1 MSIIR
6 KKYIIYV
13 KNKKNELVGI
23 YTLKKITK
31 VASLVDI
38 KKTKKDI
45 YYNGKMNNNNL
56 NLLYSLTE
64 DLRNQNIS
72 LSQYKCLGK
81 NNEETYFLVKINIED
96 TNLTLNNFQQ
106 LNKEDNSYKKTIN
119 VLNKYHKKIVHG
131 KHQAL
136 TNAIL
141 SELKPI
147 DYIMVI
153 IEFTLL
159 VATIVTTLIKNPV
172 DNNTNNCADSFN
184 SLSILLLSIFVVL
197 LQSVKTII
205 KKINKGLE
213 FKKDCNLTT
222 TIEGESKQDII
233 NKIVNPKTFSKKYK
247 DYQVMNFA
255 NSKKDEAFI
264 YSEKQ
269 NKTLEQN
276 TAKLKINLEK
286 DKIDLTNDS
295 RKALAYIVS
304 DKLENDKSI
313 FNGKLL
319 GINSDLNFDTLNC
332 VNIKAVRYHSYV
344 STDEM
349 IFKNICTPNEP
360 TKVIS
365 GQKLTLNPLTNG
377 LRDIENSYLTNLI
390 GINIM
395 VELDVNGEIYYIVN
409 LQSIYNDVNGS
420 TFVPSA
426 SGSMDLNDYL
436 KNKNDENFTFKELL
450 KYAMYRELSEES
462 YIFINKDNTNNLN
475 LNVTNFKV
483 LGFSRLASKAGK
495 PDFFGKVQIKLNS
508 VEEITKILNNY
519 DLYQNKYLG
528 SKTNELETMQM
539 VIISKY
545 DLFNAKIEEVNQ
557 SPQLQYLI
565 YLLKNETTSKE

>member
-1 MSIIR
+1 M
-6 KKYIIYV
+6 KYIIYV

-23 YTLKKITK
+23 YTLNKITK
-31 VASLVDI
+31 VDSLVDI

-81 NNEETYFLVKINIED
+81 NNEETYFLVKINIEE

-426 SGSMDLNDYL
+426 SGSIDINDYL

-483 LGFSRLASKAGK
+483 LGFARLASKAGK

-539 VIISKY
+539 VIISKH

>member
-1 MSIIR
+1 M
-6 KKYIIYV
+6 KYIIYV

-81 NNEETYFLVKINIED
+81 NNEETYFLVKINIEE

-153 IEFTLL
+153 IEFALL
-159 VATIVTTLIKNPV
+159 IATIVTTLIKNPV

-332 VNIKAVRYHSYV
+332 VNIKTVRYHSYV

-426 SGSMDLNDYL
+426 SGSIDINDYL

-483 LGFSRLASKAGK
+483 LGFARLASKAGK

>member
-1 MSIIR
+1 M
-6 KKYIIYV
+6 KYIIYV

-81 NNEETYFLVKINIED
+81 NNEETYFLVKINIEE

-159 VATIVTTLIKNPV
+159 IATIVTTLIKNPV
-172 DNNTNNCADSFN
+172 DNNTNNCAD

-426 SGSMDLNDYL
+426 SGSIDINDYL

-483 LGFSRLASKAGK
+483 LGFARLASKAGK

-539 VIISKY
+539 VIISKH

>member
-1 MSIIR
+1 M
-6 KKYIIYV
+6 KYIIYV

-255 NSKKDEAFI
+255 NYKKDEAFI

-269 NKTLEQN
+269 NKTLDQN
-276 TAKLKINLEK
+276 AAKLKIKLEK

-332 VNIKAVRYHSYV
+332 VNIKTVRYHSYV

-426 SGSMDLNDYL
+426 SGSIDINDYL

-483 LGFSRLASKAGK
+483 LGFARLASKAGK

-539 VIISKY
+539 VIISKH

>member
-1 MSIIR
+1 M
-6 KKYIIYV
+6 KYIIYV

-81 NNEETYFLVKINIED
+81 NNEETYFLVKINIEE

-153 IEFTLL
+153 IEFALL
-159 VATIVTTLIKNPV
+159 IATIVTTLIKNPV

-233 NKIVNPKTFSKKYK
+233 NKIVNPETFSKKYK

-269 NKTLEQN
+269 NKTLDQN
-276 TAKLKINLEK
+276 AAKLKIKLEK

-426 SGSMDLNDYL
+426 SGSIDINDYL

-475 LNVTNFKV
+475 LNLTNFKV
-483 LGFSRLASKAGK
+483 LGFARLASKAGK

>member
-1 MSIIR
+1 M
-6 KKYIIYV
+6 KYIIYV

-81 NNEETYFLVKINIED
+81 NNEEIYFLVKINIED

-159 VATIVTTLIKNPV
+159 IATIVTTLIKNPV

-269 NKTLEQN
+269 NKTLDQN

-332 VNIKAVRYHSYV
+332 VNIKTVRYHSYV

-483 LGFSRLASKAGK
+483 LGFARLASKAGK

-539 VIISKY
+539 VIISKH

>member
-1 MSIIR
+1 M
-6 KKYIIYV
+6 KYIIYV

-81 NNEETYFLVKINIED
+81 NNEETYFLVRINIEE

-153 IEFTLL
+153 IEFILL
-159 VATIVTTLIKNPV
+159 IATIVTTLIKNPV

-332 VNIKAVRYHSYV
+332 VNIKTVRYHSYV

-426 SGSMDLNDYL
+426 SGSIDINDYL

>member
-1 MSIIR
+1 M
-6 KKYIIYV
+6 KYIIHV

-81 NNEETYFLVKINIED
+81 NNEETYFLVKINIEE

-159 VATIVTTLIKNPV
+159 IATIVTTLIKNPV

-233 NKIVNPKTFSKKYK
+233 NKIVNPETFSKKYK

-395 VELDVNGEIYYIVN
+395 VELGVNGEIYYIVN

>member
-1 MSIIR
+1 M
-6 KKYIIYV
+6 KYIIYV

-159 VATIVTTLIKNPV
+159 IATIVTTLIKNPV

-269 NKTLEQN
+269 NKTLDQN

-332 VNIKAVRYHSYV
+332 VNIKTVRYHSYV

-483 LGFSRLASKAGK
+483 LGFARLASKAGK

-539 VIISKY
+539 VIISKH

>member
-1 MSIIR
+1 M
-6 KKYIIYV
+6 KYIIYV

-332 VNIKAVRYHSYV
+332 VNIKTVRYHSYV

-426 SGSMDLNDYL
+426 SGSIDINDYL

-483 LGFSRLASKAGK
+483 LGFARLASKAGK

-539 VIISKY
+539 VIISKH
-545 DLFNAKIEEVNQ
+545 DFFNAKIEEVNQ

>member
-1 MSIIR
+1 M
-6 KKYIIYV
+6 KYIIYV

-159 VATIVTTLIKNPV
+159 IATIVTTLIKNPV

-483 LGFSRLASKAGK
+483 LGFARLASKAGK

-539 VIISKY
+539 VIISKH

>member
-1 MSIIR
+1 M
-6 KKYIIYV
+6 KYIIYV

-31 VASLVDI
+31 VASLVNI

-81 NNEETYFLVKINIED
+81 NNEETYFLVKINIEE

-159 VATIVTTLIKNPV
+159 IATIVTTLIKNPV

-426 SGSMDLNDYL
+426 SGSIDINDYL

-483 LGFSRLASKAGK
+483 LGFARLASKAGK

-539 VIISKY
+539 AIISKH

>member
-1 MSIIR
+1 M
-6 KKYIIYV
+6 KYIIYV

-81 NNEETYFLVKINIED
+81 NNEETYFLVKINIEE

-332 VNIKAVRYHSYV
+332 VNIKTVRYHSYV

-395 VELDVNGEIYYIVN
+395 VELDANGEIYYIVN

-426 SGSMDLNDYL
+426 SGSIDINDYL

-528 SKTNELETMQM
+528 SKTNEHETMQM
-539 VIISKY
+539 VIISKH

>member
-1 MSIIR
+1 M
-6 KKYIIYV
+6 KYIIYV

-81 NNEETYFLVKINIED
+81 NNEETYFLVKINIEE
-96 TNLTLNNFQQ
+96 TNLTLNNFRQ

-332 VNIKAVRYHSYV
+332 VNIKTVRYHSYV

-426 SGSMDLNDYL
+426 SGSIDINDYL

-483 LGFSRLASKAGK
+483 LGFARLASKAGK

-539 VIISKY
+539 VIISKH

>member
-1 MSIIR
+1 M
-6 KKYIIYV
+6 KYIIYV

-233 NKIVNPKTFSKKYK
+233 NKIVNPETFSKKYK

-276 TAKLKINLEK
+276 AAKLKIKLEK

-426 SGSMDLNDYL
+426 SGSIDINDYL

-483 LGFSRLASKAGK
+483 LGFARLASKAGK

-539 VIISKY
+539 VIISKH

>member
-1 MSIIR
+1 M
-6 KKYIIYV
+6 KYIIYV
-13 KNKKNELVGI
+13 KNKKNGLVGI

-81 NNEETYFLVKINIED
+81 NNEETYFLVKINIEE

-269 NKTLEQN
+269 NKTLDQN
-276 TAKLKINLEK
+276 AAKLKIKLEK

-332 VNIKAVRYHSYV
+332 VNIKTVRYHSYV

-426 SGSMDLNDYL
+426 SGSIDINDYL

-539 VIISKY
+539 VIISKH

>member
-1 MSIIR
+1 M
-6 KKYIIYV
+6 KYIIYV

-81 NNEETYFLVKINIED
+81 NNEETYFLVKINIEE

-119 VLNKYHKKIVHG
+119 VLNKYHKKNVHG

-159 VATIVTTLIKNPV
+159 IATIVTTLIKNPV

-426 SGSMDLNDYL
+426 SGSIDINDYL

-483 LGFSRLASKAGK
+483 LGFARLASKAGK

-539 VIISKY
+539 VIISKH

>member
-1 MSIIR
+1 M
-6 KKYIIYV
+6 KYIIYV

-31 VASLVDI
+31 VASLLDI

-172 DNNTNNCADSFN
+172 DNNTNNCVDSFN

-233 NKIVNPKTFSKKYK
+233 NKIVNPETFSKKYK

-269 NKTLEQN
+269 NKTLDQN
-276 TAKLKINLEK
+276 AAKLKIKLEK

-332 VNIKAVRYHSYV
+332 VNIKTVRYHSYV

-426 SGSMDLNDYL
+426 SGSIDINDYL

-483 LGFSRLASKAGK
+483 LGFARLASKAGK

-539 VIISKY
+539 VIISKH

>member
-1 MSIIR
+1 M
-6 KKYIIYV
+6 KYIIYV

-23 YTLKKITK
+23 YTLKKIAK

-81 NNEETYFLVKINIED
+81 NNEETYFLVKINIEE

-426 SGSMDLNDYL
+426 SGSIDINDYL

-483 LGFSRLASKAGK
+483 LGFARLASKAGK

-539 VIISKY
+539 VIISKH

>member
-1 MSIIR
+1 M
-6 KKYIIYV
+6 KYIIYV

-153 IEFTLL
+153 IEFALL
-159 VATIVTTLIKNPV
+159 IATIVTTLIKNPV

-269 NKTLEQN
+269 NKTLDQN
-276 TAKLKINLEK
+276 AAKLKINLEK

-332 VNIKAVRYHSYV
+332 VNIKTVRYHSYV

-426 SGSMDLNDYL
+426 SGSIDINDYL

-483 LGFSRLASKAGK
+483 LGFARLASKAGK

-539 VIISKY
+539 VIISKH

>member
-1 MSIIR
+1 M
-6 KKYIIYV
+6 KYIIYV

-153 IEFTLL
+153 IEFILL
-159 VATIVTTLIKNPV
+159 IATIVTTLIKNPV

-233 NKIVNPKTFSKKYK
+233 NKIVNPETFSKKYK

-539 VIISKY
+539 VIISKH

>member
-1 MSIIR
+1 M
-6 KKYIIYV
+6 KYIIYV

-31 VASLVDI
+31 VASLIDI

-81 NNEETYFLVKINIED
+81 NNEETYFLVKINIEE

-426 SGSMDLNDYL
+426 SGSIDINDYL

-483 LGFSRLASKAGK
+483 LGFARLASKAGK

-539 VIISKY
+539 AIISKH

>member
-1 MSIIR
+1 M
-6 KKYIIYV
+6 KYIIYV

-153 IEFTLL
+153 IEFILL
-159 VATIVTTLIKNPV
+159 IATIVTTLIKNPV

-233 NKIVNPKTFSKKYK
+233 NKIVNPETFSKKYK

-295 RKALAYIVS
+295 RKALAYIIS

-332 VNIKAVRYHSYV
+332 VNIKTVRYHSYV

-395 VELDVNGEIYYIVN
+395 VELDANGEIYYIVN

-426 SGSMDLNDYL
+426 SGSIDINDYL

-539 VIISKY
+539 VIISKH

>member
-1 MSIIR
+1 M
-6 KKYIIYV
+6 KYIIYV

-153 IEFTLL
+153 IEFILL
-159 VATIVTTLIKNPV
+159 IATIVTTLIKNPV

-332 VNIKAVRYHSYV
+332 VNIKTVRYHSYV

-426 SGSMDLNDYL
+426 SGSIDINDYL

-483 LGFSRLASKAGK
+483 LGFARLASKAGK

>member
-1 MSIIR
+1 M
-6 KKYIIYV
+6 KYIIYV

-81 NNEETYFLVKINIED
+81 NNEETYFLVKINIEE

-159 VATIVTTLIKNPV
+159 IATIVTTLIKNPV

-332 VNIKAVRYHSYV
+332 VNIKTVRYHSYV

-349 IFKNICTPNEP
+349 IFKNICSPNEP

-426 SGSMDLNDYL
+426 SGSIDINDYL

-539 VIISKY
+539 VIISKH

>member
-1 MSIIR
+1 M
-6 KKYIIYV
+6 KYIIYV

-153 IEFTLL
+153 IEFILL
-159 VATIVTTLIKNPV
+159 IATIVTTLIKNPV

-319 GINSDLNFDTLNC
+319 GINSDLNFDILNC

-483 LGFSRLASKAGK
+483 LGFARLASKAGK

>member
-1 MSIIR
+1 M
-6 KKYIIYV
+6 KYIIYV

-81 NNEETYFLVKINIED
+81 NNEETYFLVKINIEE

-159 VATIVTTLIKNPV
+159 IATIVTTLIKNPV

-319 GINSDLNFDTLNC
+319 GINSDLNFDILNC

-426 SGSMDLNDYL
+426 SGSIDINDYL

-539 VIISKY
+539 VIISKH

>member
-1 MSIIR
+1 M
-6 KKYIIYV
+6 KYIIYV

-81 NNEETYFLVKINIED
+81 NNEETYFLVRINIEE

-332 VNIKAVRYHSYV
+332 VNIKTVRYHSYV

-426 SGSMDLNDYL
+426 SGSIDINDYL

>member
-1 MSIIR
+1 M
-6 KKYIIYV
+6 KYIIYV

-426 SGSMDLNDYL
+426 SGSIDINDYL

>member
-1 MSIIR
+1 M
-6 KKYIIYV
+6 KYIIYV

-81 NNEETYFLVKINIED
+81 NNEETYFLVKINIEE

-332 VNIKAVRYHSYV
+332 VNIKTVRYHSYV

-360 TKVIS
+360 TKVIN

-426 SGSMDLNDYL
+426 SGSIDINDYL

>member
-1 MSIIR
+1 M
-6 KKYIIYV
+6 KYIIYV

-81 NNEETYFLVKINIED
+81 NNEETYFLVKINIEE

-233 NKIVNPKTFSKKYK
+233 NKIVNPETFSKKYK

-269 NKTLEQN
+269 NKTLDQN
-276 TAKLKINLEK
+276 AAKLKIKLEK

-426 SGSMDLNDYL
+426 SGSIDINDYL

>member
-1 MSIIR
+1 M
-6 KKYIIYV
+6 KYIIYV

-233 NKIVNPKTFSKKYK
+233 NKIVNPETFSKKYK

-269 NKTLEQN
+269 NKTLDQN
-276 TAKLKINLEK
+276 AAKLKIKLEK

-426 SGSMDLNDYL
+426 SGSIDINDYL

>member
-81 NNEETYFLVKINIED
+81 NNEETYFLVKINIEE

-426 SGSMDLNDYL
+426 SGSIDINDYL

-539 VIISKY
+539 VIISKH

>member
-1 MSIIR
+1 M
-6 KKYIIYV
+6 KYIIYV

-81 NNEETYFLVKINIED
+81 NNEETYFLVKINIEE

-153 IEFTLL
+153 IEFALL
-159 VATIVTTLIKNPV
+159 IATIVTTLIKNPV

-332 VNIKAVRYHSYV
+332 VNIKTVRYHSYV

-426 SGSMDLNDYL
+426 SGSIDINDYL

-483 LGFSRLASKAGK
+483 LGFARLASKAGK

-539 VIISKY
+539 VIISKH

-565 YLLKNETTSKE
+565 YLLKNETTSKETNY

>member
-1 MSIIR
+1 M
-6 KKYIIYV
+6 KYIIYV

-159 VATIVTTLIKNPV
+159 IATIVTTLIKNPV
-172 DNNTNNCADSFN
+172 DNNTNNCADLFN

-426 SGSMDLNDYL
+426 SGSIDINDYL

-483 LGFSRLASKAGK
+483 LGFARLASKAGK

-539 VIISKY
+539 AIISKH

>member
-1 MSIIR
+1 M
-6 KKYIIYV
+6 KYIIYV

-426 SGSMDLNDYL
+426 SGSIDINDYL

-483 LGFSRLASKAGK
+483 LGFARLASKAGK

-539 VIISKY
+539 VIISKH

>member
-1 MSIIR
+1 M
-6 KKYIIYV
+6 KYIIYV

-153 IEFTLL
+153 IEFALL
-159 VATIVTTLIKNPV
+159 IATIVTTLIKNPV

-269 NKTLEQN
+269 NKTLDQN
-276 TAKLKINLEK
+276 AAKLKINLEK

-332 VNIKAVRYHSYV
+332 VNIKIVRYHSYV

-426 SGSMDLNDYL
+426 SGSIDINDYL

-483 LGFSRLASKAGK
+483 LGFARLASKAGK

-539 VIISKY
+539 VIISKH

>member
-1 MSIIR
+1 M
-6 KKYIIYV
+6 KYIIYV

-81 NNEETYFLVKINIED
+81 NNEETYFLVKINIEE

-269 NKTLEQN
+269 NKTLDQN
-276 TAKLKINLEK
+276 AAKLKIKLEK

-332 VNIKAVRYHSYV
+332 VNIKTVRYHSYV

-426 SGSMDLNDYL
+426 SGSIDINDYL

-483 LGFSRLASKAGK
+483 LGFARLASKAGK

-539 VIISKY
+539 VIISKH

>member
-1 MSIIR
+1 M
-6 KKYIIYV
+6 KYIIYV

-81 NNEETYFLVKINIED
+81 NNEETYFLVKINIEE

-153 IEFTLL
+153 IEFALL
-159 VATIVTTLIKNPV
+159 IATIVTTLIKNPV

-197 LQSVKTII
+197 LQSVRTII

-233 NKIVNPKTFSKKYK
+233 NKIVNPETFSKKYK

-269 NKTLEQN
+269 NKTLDQN
-276 TAKLKINLEK
+276 AAKLKIKLEK

-426 SGSMDLNDYL
+426 SGSIDINDYL

>member
-1 MSIIR
+1 M
-6 KKYIIYV
+6 KYIIYV

-81 NNEETYFLVKINIED
+81 NNEETYFLVKINIEE

-332 VNIKAVRYHSYV
+332 VNIKTVRYHSYV

-426 SGSMDLNDYL
+426 SGSIDINDYL
-436 KNKNDENFTFKELL
+436 KNKNGENFTFKELL

-483 LGFSRLASKAGK
+483 LGFARLASKAGK

-539 VIISKY
+539 VIISKH